1 LLKCII
7 VEDETL
13 AQDVIRNHL
22 ARIGGLELVG
32 VFRTAP
38 EAVPLLSGGEV
49 DILFLDIRLPGMSG
63 LHFLRTLL
71 DPPLVVLTTAYAE
84 YALESYEFNVI
95 DYLLKPISFERFS
108 KAVNKILDGRLY
120 PAAVVGQ
127 ASTPDQP
134 AVISGRGSV
143 SGSVTDTPVAFS
155 GAAGAPDQP
164 AVPAGDHIF
173 IKSNSKFFRVDF
185 AEILYVQG
193 MKDYLKIHTPDFT
206 LITHQTMNDLE
217 KLLPPRLFIRVHR
230 SYLVAVRQIRSIY
243 GNTIELGKVEIPIGV
258 NYKDAV
264 MELVGRK

>member
-1 LLKCII
+1 MKCII

-22 ARIGGLELVG
+22 ARIGGLELLG
-32 VFRTAP
+32 IFRTAP
-38 EAVPLLSGGEV
+38 EALPLLESGEV
-49 DILFLDIRLPGMSG
+49 DIMFLDIRLPGMSG
-63 LHFLRTLL
+63 ILFLRTLP

-120 PAAVVGQ
+120 PAPGAEQ
-127 ASTPDQP
+127 AFTPGGLPQP
-134 AVISGRGSV
+134 V
-143 SGSVTDTPVAFS
+143 SGPADPLSPAAADQLTPVTS
-155 GAAGAPDQP
+155 
-164 AVPAGDHIF
+164 DHIF

-185 AEILYVQG
+185 QEILYVQG

-206 LITHQTMNDLE
+206 LVTHQTMNELE
-217 KLLPPRLFIRVHR
+217 KLLPSRLFIRVHR